1 MSKTNFLTFF
11 LPCQMIIFFL
21 PRNAIIPLHDHPG
34 MTVFSKLLIGSL
46 HIRSYDWVDP
56 EPALSCS
63 SSSGDQCKLLNNST
77 LFNGRLSSP
86 SCILRHTDIGRVH
99 CCSEVGKESGEWR
112 FYSTMWYISPVSYNR
127 REHAPVS
134 SYCAVCNS
142 RHSRAPL
149 FHGRWPRLHILPR
162 YSLLTSFG

>member
-1 MSKTNFLTFF
+1 
-11 LPCQMIIFFL
+11 MIIFFL

-112 FYSTMWYISPVSYNR
+112 FYSTM
-127 REHAPVS
+127 
-134 SYCAVCNS
+134 
-142 RHSRAPL
+142 
-149 FHGRWPRLHILPR
+149 
-162 YSLLTSFG
+162 